1 MTIKLA
7 LSAAF
12 VSAASL
18 AVGGCL
24 YFPPSSSDRSTGA
37 SAPRY
42 GSSSSVNQ
50 VGQAEMLQGSL
61 GNVASFSSASPQ
73 MRITGSSAS
82 ATVRIDALNSA
93 ERWWAMSS
101 LTISGGL
108 NHASLQ
114 PGAHLTFSGSSASS
128 SGLRVS
134 VLGCSGP
141 SLNNYTYD
149 RNAQTVTVD
158 VLPGSDAT
166 HNRMVF
172 TAVFVNGP
180 QTQQVQG
187 SFEYEPR

>member
-37 SAPRY
+37 SAPTY

-61 GNVASFSSASPQ
+61 GNVASFSSATPQ
-73 MRITGSSAS
+73 MHITGSRSY
-82 ATVRIDALNSA
+82 ATVRIDALNAA
-93 ERWWAMSS
+93 ERWWAMNS

-114 PGAHLTFSGSSASS
+114 PGAHLTFSNTSSST

-149 RNAQTVTVD
+149 HSAQTVTVD

>member
-24 YFPPSSSDRSTGA
+24 YFPPSSSDRSRDTYSPSSA
-37 SAPRY
+37 S
-42 GSSSSVNQ
+42 GSFTQ

-61 GNVASFSSASPQ
+61 GNIASFSAASPELRISASA
-73 MRITGSSAS
+73 TS
-82 ATVRIDALNSA
+82 ATVRIDALNAS
-93 ERWWAMSS
+93 ERWWAMNN

-108 NHASLQ
+108 NHAALRQ
-114 PGAHLTFSGSSASS
+114 GAHLTFSGSSASA

-141 SLNNYTYD
+141 SRNNYTYD
-149 RNAQTVTVD
+149 HSAQTVTVD
-158 VLPGSDAT
+158 VLPGSDAA

>member
-12 VSAASL
+12 VSVVSL
-18 AVGGCL
+18 AMGGCL
-24 YFPPSSSDRSTGA
+24 YFPSSSTDRAGGA
-37 SAPRY
+37 SAPTY
-42 GSSSSVNQ
+42 SSSTRLNQ

-61 GNVASFSSASPQ
+61 GNVASFAAAAPEL
-73 MRITGSSAS
+73 RITGTSSNAV
-82 ATVRIDALNSA
+82 VRIDALNDS
-93 ERWWAMSS
+93 ERWWAMNS

-108 NHASLQ
+108 NHPSLQ
-114 PGAHLTFSGSSASS
+114 PGAHLTFSGSSASAN
-128 SGLRVS
+128 GLRVS

-141 SLNNYTYD
+141 SRNNYTYD
-149 RNAQTVTVD
+149 HSAQTTTVD

-172 TAVFVNGP
+172 TAVFVNGT